1 MLDKFKLVSFLVLG
15 LAIVG
20 CGKQTTVHTNNTSGV
35 SNPVAQTSI
44 TTNKPS
50 QTQTKQTQATTEQPV
65 APEKNPVGDIPDSQ
79 VFVRFSSAQGGYSLE
94 VPEGWARMEQAGNV
108 VFTDKLD
115 GVKVTTEESSKPL
128 SIATIEAKQVT
139 AIKNTERA
147 VQVSSI
153 QSINLPSG
161 PAVLVKYTSN
171 SEPNSVT
178 GKQVRLDNSSYFYY
192 KNGKLARLELWAPVG
207 ADNVDQW
214 KRMSESFRWEK

>member
-1 MLDKFKLVSFLVLG
+1 MLNKFKLVSLLVLG

-20 CGKQTTVHTNNTSGV
+20 CGKQTTADTNNRSGV

-50 QTQTKQTQATTEQPV
+50 QTQTQQTQATTEQPV

-79 VFVRFSSAQGGYSLE
+79 VFIRFSSAQGGYSLE
-94 VPEGWARMEQAGNV
+94 VPEGWARTEQAGNV

-147 VQVSSI
+147 VQVSTI
-153 QSINLPSG
+153 QRVNLPGG

-192 KNGKLARLELWAPVG
+192 KNGKLARLELWAPIG